1 MKNYFLYVFI
11 SLFLFSLSSC
21 KDDKDVVAVL
31 ELGLEN
37 ADFYKEAGSVV
48 IDVKSLPADWTAS
61 VDVEGEQWCKTEP
74 VNSGTGAKISVI
86 SNPNKTVRN
95 ASVVINNGK
104 LNKKILVRQLGTDT
118 DILVSPFAFT
128 LPPVGG
134 TVAFTVTTNLTE
146 AELDVTYPSWIKKE
160 VDTRAAT
167 IEIPYKFTVDTH
179 EGSSVRTEKIV
190 IKDKNSNI
198 SAEVTVIQ
206 NGLDGYTFGDT
217 EGIADDVQLEVVKGE
232 ASTAHGGEGIEK
244 SFDSDMSTIY
254 HSNYP
259 FAEGVTSHYPV
270 MLTYY
275 FKENTEAL
283 DYFIYYP
290 RISGSNGNFG
300 EVEIQVSTEEHPA
313 FESVTNETN
322 FDFGSKGAV
331 VSFSF
336 DNTIQKPKAVRL
348 IIKSGVNGHASCAE
362 MKFFAR
368 NPEGFDPLTLFTDVT
383 CSKLRSDI
391 TEEMIKACTY
401 PFFKNIAYYM
411 LKDKYPADFRIAD
424 FKPYQHPDIQATIN
438 KTGTYSLLDNP
449 TGIFVKAGE
458 TLIVMVGETH
468 GQHLSLRVQDMDT
481 PNADGFNNSISY
493 SLRTGINKIVSEKK
507 GLIYVMYHVNGNPVD
522 YDEVKI
528 HFASGSV
535 NGYFDVA
542 KHTREQWGTLLNG
555 AVDGYFDVVGNYAHL
570 TFPVSK
576 LKSTSNGRD
585 LIDLFDDIVYKEQI
599 FMGLR
604 KYNNNGGIGTDT
616 DNRMFRDRMYFNVMY
631 GQGDYMYSTSYHTAY
646 HFSTMDN
653 LCSVDQ
659 MKTNNWGPA
668 HEVGHSNQTRPGL
681 KWFGMT
687 EVTNNICSMYIQ
699 KLYGINSRLLT
710 TTPSNAYSN
719 YYEHAMTLAFGNN
732 DIFHAKLGD
741 VFDKLV
747 PFWQLELYMEYVLGK
762 PDFYKDVYE
771 YIRVNKDLPTDGERQ
786 IEFAYNCSKAAGLD
800 LTDFFV
806 KWGFLKSGS
815 YEFNDSYGDGKVVV
829 TEAQVSALK
838 NRIRNLGY
846 SVPKHKLEYICD
858 SNLEAY
864 INNAAV
870 VAGTATRSGS
880 KLSMYGWRN
889 VAVYEVSDHAGKV
902 IFVSPQS
909 SFTVNTTLPED
920 YKVNAIAANGA
931 KTQVTF

>member
-37 ADFYKEAGSVV
+37 ADFYKEVGSVV

-74 VNSGTGAKISVI
+74 VNSGAGVKISVI

-160 VDTRAAT
+160 VDTRVAT

-217 EGIADDVQLEVVKGE
+217 EGIADDVQLEVVRGE

-585 LIDLFDDIVYKEQI
+585 LINLFDDIVYKEQI

-616 DNRMFRDRMYFNVMY
+616 DNRMFRNRMYFNVMY
-631 GQGDYMYSTSYHTAY
+631 GQGDYVF
-646 HFSTMDN
+646 HFLS
-653 LCSVDQ
+653 
-659 MKTNNWGPA
+659 
-668 HEVGHSNQTRPGL
+668 
-681 KWFGMT
+681 
-687 EVTNNICSMYIQ
+687 
-699 KLYGINSRLLT
+699 YGIS
-710 TTPSNAYSN
+710 
-719 YYEHAMTLAFGNN
+719 F
-732 DIFHAKLGD
+732 
-741 VFDKLV
+741 
-747 PFWQLELYMEYVLGK
+747 
-762 PDFYKDVYE
+762 
-771 YIRVNKDLPTDGERQ
+771 
-786 IEFAYNCSKAAGLD
+786 
-800 LTDFFV
+800 
-806 KWGFLKSGS
+806 
-815 YEFNDSYGDGKVVV
+815 FNDG
-829 TEAQVSALK
+829 
-838 NRIRNLGY
+838 
-846 SVPKHKLEYICD
+846 
-858 SNLEAY
+858 
-864 INNAAV
+864 
-870 VAGTATRSGS
+870 
-880 KLSMYGWRN
+880 
-889 VAVYEVSDHAGKV
+889 
-902 IFVSPQS
+902 
-909 SFTVNTTLPED
+909 
-920 YKVNAIAANGA
+920 
-931 KTQVTF
+931 